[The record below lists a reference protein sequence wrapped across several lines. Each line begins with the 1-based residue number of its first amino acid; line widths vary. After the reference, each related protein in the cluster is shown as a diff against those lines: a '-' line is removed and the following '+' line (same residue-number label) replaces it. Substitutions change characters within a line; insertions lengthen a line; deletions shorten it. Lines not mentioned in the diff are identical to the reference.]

1 MTTIHNEQ
9 ANTDNRALFAR
20 RNLWAGIL
28 FGLGFV
34 AFLDET
40 VFHQLL
46 HWHKFYDKS
55 TVAVGL
61 VSDGLFHAFSWF
73 AAVGVYLL
81 VADLRRRKALCHF
94 FLLFMLFHAFS
105 WFATVGGLFLV
116 ADLRRR
122 NALWHKMFWGG
133 KLLGGG
139 AFQLY
144 DGTIQHKVMRIHQIR
159 YNVDIL
165 PYDLV
170 WNISAAIMI
179 AVGIGLI
186 VSAKRDQREGK
197 GAISH
202 A

>member
-1 MTTIHNEQ
+1 MKTAQNKVK
-9 ANTDNRALFAR
+9 FAQ
-20 RNLWAGIL
+20 RNLWSGIL

-40 VFHQLL
+40 LFHQLL

-73 AAVGVYLL
+73 A
-81 VADLRRRKALCHF
+81 
-94 FLLFMLFHAFS
+94 
-105 WFATVGGLFLV
+105 TVGGLFLV

-122 NALWHKMFWGG
+122 DALWHKMWWGG
-133 KLLGGG
+133 NLLGAGV
-139 AFQLY
+139 FQLY
-144 DGTIQHKVMRIHQIR
+144 DGTIQHKIMRIHQIR
-159 YNVDIL
+159 YNVNIV

-179 AVGIGLI
+179 VIGIVLI
-186 VSAKRDQREGK
+186 IQAKRDHRNES
-197 GAISH
+197 GAFSH
-202 A
+202 AS

>member
-1 MTTIHNEQ
+1 MKTAQNKVK
-9 ANTDNRALFAR
+9 FAQ
-20 RNLWAGIL
+20 RNLWSGTL

-40 VFHQLL
+40 LFHQLL

-73 AAVGVYLL
+73 A
-81 VADLRRRKALCHF
+81 
-94 FLLFMLFHAFS
+94 
-105 WFATVGGLFLV
+105 TVGGLFLV

-122 NALWHKMFWGG
+122 DALWHKMWWGG
-133 KLLGGG
+133 KLLGAGV
-139 AFQLY
+139 FQLY
-144 DGTIQHKVMRIHQIR
+144 DGTIQHKIMRIHQIR
-159 YNVDIL
+159 YNVNIV

-179 AVGIGLI
+179 VIGIVLI
-186 VSAKRDQREGK
+186 IQAKRDHRNER
-197 GAISH
+197 GAFSH
-202 A
+202 AS

>member
-1 MTTIHNEQ
+1 MVVMKVENW
-9 ANTDNRALFAR
+9 ANRKTYQK

-40 VFHQLL
+40 LFHQLL

-73 AAVGVYLL
+73 ATVG
-81 VADLRRRKALCHF
+81 A
-94 FLLFMLFHAFS
+94 LFM
-105 WFATVGGLFLV
+105 V

-159 YNVDIL
+159 YHVDIV
-165 PYDLV
+165 PYDVV
-170 WNISAAIMI
+170 WNGAAIVMI
-179 AVGIGLI
+179 AAGLLLI
-186 VSAKRDQREGK
+186 KSAHQDARSADRLVL
-197 GAISH
+197 H
-202 A
+202 AT

>member
-1 MTTIHNEQ
+1 MTHNVN
-9 ANTDNRALFAR
+9 AHSDNRVTFAR
-20 RNLWAGIL
+20 RNLWSGIL

-40 VFHQLL
+40 LFHQLL

-61 VSDGLFHAFSWF
+61 ISDG
-73 AAVGVYLL
+73 
-81 VADLRRRKALCHF
+81 
-94 FLLFMLFHAFS
+94 LFHAFS

-122 NALWHKMFWGG
+122 DALWHKLWWGG

-144 DGTIQHKVMRIHQIR
+144 DGTIQHKLMRIHQIR

-165 PYDLV
+165 PYDLI

-179 AVGIGLI
+179 VVGIGLI
-186 VSAKRDQREGK
+186 ASAKRDKRVEN
-197 GAISH
+197 GAFSN